1 MDSIAEIAEYGLAI
15 SKIIFQ
21 IMNECNIRLKS
32 TYTSVIEFVDGT
44 RISFWSIQ
52 SGKQDYL
59 LRCSVA
65 PGNLPLELA
74 KKFVLHLLSNRI
86 CWKLFVNDKP
96 TFATPFSFPDLGRER
111 GVARGGFYSCSLCL
125 FSRRSYYLRDWQRLT
140 GTKNGFIGLHISD
153 PVHTLF

>member
-52 SGKQDYL
+52 SGKEDYL

-74 KKFVLHLLSNRI
+74 KKFVFHLLSNRI
-86 CWKLFVNDKP
+86 CWKLFVNGKP

-111 GVARGGFYSCSLCL
+111 SRAWRVLFVFALLVFATFPDLGREESRVA
-125 FSRRSYYLRDWQRLT
+125 
-140 GTKNGFIGLHISD
+140 GFIFARPFFDVPTI
-153 PVHTLF
+153 